1 VAQLLGFGST
11 VGDSQSGY
19 VVWYLDSDTTHEN
32 VVVNGSMKGR
42 CNLEL
47 WEGAILAVGGIAL
60 VYYMANKNQAVQATL
75 ASGAGAGLSN
85 ASNLTTIT
93 NTAGG
98 APTVMGEPLE
108 PPQPP
113 LTTQSI
119 VPTVPPNAPAKT
131 GFGGQP
137 ARYQPLGLTPATVS
151 NGVMAPVTHG
161 TAVSPVDQR
170 PIAQH
175 VMNF

>member
-1 VAQLLGFGST
+1 
-11 VGDSQSGY
+11 
-19 VVWYLDSDTTHEN
+19 
-32 VVVNGSMKGR
+32 M
-42 CNLEL
+42 EL

-60 VYYMANKNQAVQATL
+60 VYYMANKNTAVQATL

-113 LTTQSI
+113 LTNQSV
-119 VPTVPPNAPAKT
+119 VPTVPPNAPASKFGT
-131 GFGGQP
+131 PVGGQP
-137 ARYQPLGLTPATVS
+137 PRYLPGINPTANMGVTPATVNS
-151 NGVMAPVTHG
+151 SGPSRAFMPN
-161 TAVSPVDQR
+161 PVDQR
-170 PIAQH
+170 PIQQH
-175 VMNF
+175 VIGL

>member
-1 VAQLLGFGST
+1 
-11 VGDSQSGY
+11 
-19 VVWYLDSDTTHEN
+19 
-32 VVVNGSMKGR
+32 M
-42 CNLEL
+42 EL

-60 VYYMANKNQAVQATL
+60 VYYMANKNTAVQATL

-113 LTTQSI
+113 LTPISI
-119 VPTVPPNAPAKT
+119 VPTVPPNAPANKF
-131 GFGGQP
+131 GQPVGGQP
-137 ARYQPLGLTPATVS
+137 ARYLPGINANPQLGVTPATVNS
-151 NGVMAPVTHG
+151 GGTMFPRG
-161 TAVSPVDQR
+161 TAASPVNER

-175 VMNF
+175 VIGL